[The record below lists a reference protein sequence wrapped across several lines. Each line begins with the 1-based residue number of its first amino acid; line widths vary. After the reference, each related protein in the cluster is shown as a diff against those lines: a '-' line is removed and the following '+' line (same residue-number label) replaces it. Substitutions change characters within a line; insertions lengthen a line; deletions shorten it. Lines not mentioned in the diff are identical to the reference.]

1 MAISRAQL
9 LKELLPGLN
18 ALFGLEY
25 ARYGEEHKE
34 IYETEKSER
43 SFEEETKLAG
53 FGAAPVKNEG
63 SAIAYDNAQEAFTA
77 RYTHETIALGF
88 SITEE
93 AVEDN
98 LYDSL
103 SARYTKAL
111 ARGMA
116 FTKQVKAASVLNNG
130 FLGAFPGGDGVSLFG
145 NNSSNTRV
153 GHPLV
158 GGGVNFNSPTTGV
171 DLNETSI
178 ENATIQIAA
187 WVDERN
193 LLIAAK
199 PVKLVIPP
207 ALMFVAKRLLD
218 TELRVATADNDIN
231 ALKQMGTVSGGYTV
245 NHFLT
250 DPNAWFLTTDVPNGL
265 KHFERT
271 ALQTSMDGDFD
282 TGNVR
287 YKARERY
294 SFGWSDPLG
303 IWGSSGSN

>member
-18 ALFGLEY
+18 ALFGLQY
-25 ARYGEEHKE
+25 ATYGEEHKE

-43 SFEEETKLAG
+43 SFEEETKLSG
-53 FGAAPVKNEG
+53 FSAAPVKNEG

-77 RYTHETIALGF
+77 RYNHETIALGF

-103 SARYTKAL
+103 SARYTKGL
-111 ARGMA
+111 ARAMA
-116 FTKQVKAASVLNNG
+116 YTKQVKAASVLNNG
-130 FLGAFPGGDGVSLFG
+130 FTAGVYAGGDGVALF
-145 NNSSNTRV
+145 STA
-153 GHPLV
+153 HPLV
-158 GGGVNFNSPTTGV
+158 SGGTNSNRPSTNA
-171 DLNETSI
+171 DLNETSL
-178 ENATIQIAA
+178 ENAVIQIAA
-187 WVDERN
+187 WTDERG

-199 PVKLVIPP
+199 PKKLIVPP
-207 ALMFVAKRLLD
+207 ALQFVATRLLE
-218 TELRVATADNDIN
+218 TNLRVGTADNDIN
-231 ALKQMGTVSGGYTV
+231 ALKNNGSIPEGYTI
-245 NHFLT
+245 NHYLT
-250 DPNAWFLTTDVPNGL
+250 DTNAWFLTTDVPNGL
-265 KHFERT
+265 KHFERM
-271 ALQTSMDGDFD
+271 ALSTSMDGDFD

-303 IWGSSGSN
+303 VFGSPGST

>member
-34 IYETEKSER
+34 IYDTEKSER
-43 SFEEETKLAG
+43 SFEEETKLSG

-63 SAIAYDNAQEAFTA
+63 SAIAYDNGQEAFTS
-77 RYTHETIALGF
+77 RYNHETIALGF
-88 SITEE
+88 SVTEE

-111 ARGMA
+111 ARAMA
-116 FTKQVKAASVLNNG
+116 YTKQVKAAAVINNG
-130 FLGAFPGGDGVSLFG
+130 FNGSYLGGDGTTLFG
-145 NNSSNTRV
+145 NNSSSTRV
-153 GHPLV
+153 GHPLT
-158 GGGVNFNSPTTGV
+158 GGGVNYNSPTVGV
-171 DLNETSI
+171 DLNETSL
-178 ENATIQIAA
+178 ENAVIQIAA
-187 WVDERN
+187 WTDERG
-193 LLIAAK
+193 LLIAARPK
-199 PVKLVIPP
+199 KMIVPP
-207 ALMFVAKRLLD
+207 SLMFVATRLLE
-218 TELRVATADNDIN
+218 TNLRVGTTDNDIN
-231 ALKQMGTVSGGYTV
+231 ALKNNGSIPQGYSV

-250 DPNAWFLTTDVPNGL
+250 DVNGWYLLTDVPNGL
-265 KHFERT
+265 KHFERA
-271 ALQTSMDGDFD
+271 ALTTSMDGDFD

-294 SFGWSDPLG
+294 SFGWSDALG
-303 IWGSSGSN
+303 IWGSAGA

>member
-34 IYETEKSER
+34 IYDTEKSER
-43 SFEEETKLAG
+43 SFEEETKLSG

-63 SAIAYDNAQEAFTA
+63 QAIAYDNAQEAFTA
-77 RYTHETIALGF
+77 RYSHETIALGF

-103 SARYTKAL
+103 SARYTKGL
-111 ARGMA
+111 ARAMA
-116 FTKQVKAASVLNNG
+116 YTKQVKAAGVVNNG
-130 FLGAFPGGDGVSLFG
+130 FSQYYLGGDGVSLFG
-145 NNSSNTRV
+145 VNSSNVRV

-158 GGGVNFNSPTTGV
+158 NGGVNFNSPATGV
-171 DLNETSI
+171 DLNETSL
-178 ENATIQIAA
+178 ENAVIQIAA
-187 WVDERN
+187 WTDERG

-199 PVKLVIPP
+199 PRKMIVPP
-207 ALMFVAKRLLD
+207 ALQFVATRLLE
-218 TELRVATADNDIN
+218 TNLRVGTADNDIN
-231 ALKQMGTVSGGYTV
+231 AIKNNGSIPEGYAI

-250 DPNAWFLTTDVPNGL
+250 DSNAWFLCTDVPNGM

-271 ALQTSMDGDFD
+271 ALNNSMDGDFD

-287 YKARERY
+287 YKSRERY

-303 IWGSSGSN
+303 MWGSSGSS

>member
-34 IYETEKSER
+34 IYDTEKSER
-43 SFEEETKLAG
+43 SFEEETKLSG

-63 SAIAYDNAQEAFTA
+63 QAIAYDNAQEAFTA
-77 RYTHETIALGF
+77 RYSHETIALGF

-103 SARYTKAL
+103 SARYTKGL
-111 ARGMA
+111 ARAMA
-116 FTKQVKAASVLNNG
+116 YTKQVKAAGVVNNG
-130 FLGAFPGGDGVSLFG
+130 FSQYYLGGDGVSLFG
-145 NNSSNTRV
+145 VNSSNARV

-158 GGGVNFNSPTTGV
+158 NGGVNFNSPATGV
-171 DLNETSI
+171 DLNETSL
-178 ENATIQIAA
+178 ENAVIQIAA
-187 WVDERN
+187 WTDERG

-199 PVKLVIPP
+199 PRKMIVPP
-207 ALMFVAKRLLD
+207 ALQFVATRLLE
-218 TELRVATADNDIN
+218 TNLRVGTADNDIN
-231 ALKQMGTVSGGYTV
+231 AIKNNGSIPEGYAI

-250 DPNAWFLTTDVPNGL
+250 DSNAWFLMTDVPNGL

-271 ALQTSMDGDFD
+271 ALSNSMDGDFD

-287 YKARERY
+287 YKSRERY

-303 IWGSSGSN
+303 MWGSSGSS